1 MKAEAREVHEN
12 QGRGM
17 GPAGVPLMGELRKT
31 NSHSPLEILL
41 ELYTAYCEQGQLG
54 ARQSP
59 CFFTSGT
66 QQNLTKLDK
75 QMTFL
80 Y

>member
-17 GPAGVPLMGELRKT
+17 GPTGVPLMGELRKT
-31 NSHSPLEILL
+31 YSHSPLEILP
-41 ELYTAYCEQGQLG
+41 ELYTAKWQEGQLG
-54 ARQSP
+54 PRESSY
-59 CFFTSGT
+59 FFATGSKRT
-66 QQNLTKLDK
+66 LTKLDK

>member
-31 NSHSPLEILL
+31 NSHSPLEILP
-41 ELYTAYCEQGQLG
+41 ELYTANCEEGQLAAGESSFFLLQGQNESL
-54 ARQSP
+54 Q
-59 CFFTSGT
+59 TLK
-66 QQNLTKLDK
+66 N
-75 QMTFL
+75 
-80 Y
+80 

>member
-1 MKAEAREVHEN
+1 
-12 QGRGM
+12 M

-41 ELYTAYCEQGQLG
+41 ELYTANCDEGQLG
-54 ARQSP
+54 PEESP
-59 CFFTSGT
+59 CFFTSGS
-66 QQNLTKLDK
+66 QQNLTNLDK
-75 QMTFL
+75 QMIFL